1 MKKIILKIL
10 CLTFLATFV
19 ANTHG
24 MNQPSDLSTRLSDDH
39 IGETFKRSLLTIA
52 NGIHYGLRGSAIIC
66 LKVAKGALH
75 GARILVA
82 LPGKVVRGT
91 FRGVV
96 HGTRA
101 LASLPGKAAR
111 QTITFAK
118 QNPKKS
124 IVLGA
129 LGAWLFAR
137 SRFARNAA
145 RATKLL
151 FANRLLRSN
160 NRRLIE
166 WALRLGANINH
177 RFTDNKNALHIAA
190 EEGNADIVDYLILQ
204 GANIGATDWLGKT
217 PIHYAAQNGH
227 IAIVDRLVRAGEDIN
242 VATMGNLSSPLHLAA
257 AHAQLPMVRWLVQH
271 GANALQ
277 LDVVG
282 RTPRQATERDYHI
295 APLYLHYHP
304 EDIRHYLDQIPPA
317 REGHWFTRMLHN
329 AIDDRDVQ
337 AARVAIN
344 SGASLADAIPEHIP
358 LLRTIGEHNRHV
370 ATPLDDIADA
380 LVQAGAPIRIAD
392 ANGDTPLH
400 YAVTHNNARL
410 AGLFLDHGA
419 DVRAQNN
426 HHEVPLDIALRN
438 HDRPMVHLLRER
450 GARWTAEQLAANLW
464 AVEGP
469 AAEAVAPVAAQ

>member
-1 MKKIILKIL
+1 MKKMILKLL
-10 CLTFLATFV
+10 CITSLAAFV
-19 ANTHG
+19 VNAHG
-24 MNQPSDLSTRLSDDH
+24 MNQPPDLSTKLSDAH
-39 IGETFKRSLLTIA
+39 IGETLKEALIKTGKGIGYLWRIYA
-52 NGIHYGLRGSAIIC
+52 NTCVKTCVKIDKGVAQAVRAI
-66 LKVAKGALH
+66 VT
-75 GARILVA
+75 
-82 LPGKVVRGT
+82 LPGKTIR
-91 FRGVV
+91 R
-96 HGTRA
+96 
-101 LASLPGKAAR
+101 
-111 QTITFAK
+111 TITFAK

-124 IVLGA
+124 IALGA

-145 RATKLL
+145 RATKLF

-166 WALRLGANINH
+166 WALRLGANINY
-177 RFTDNKNALHIAA
+177 RFTDNKTALHIAA
-190 EEGNADIVDYLILQ
+190 EEGNADIVDYLVFR
-204 GANIGATDWLGKT
+204 GANIGATDWLGRT

-227 IAIVDRLVRAGEDIN
+227 IAVVDRLVRAGEDIN

-257 AHAQLPMVRWLVQH
+257 VHAQLPMVRWLVQH

-277 LDVVG
+277 LDAVG

-295 APLYLHYHP
+295 APLYLHYRP
-304 EDIRHYLDQIPPA
+304 DDIRHYLDQIHPA
-317 REGHWFTRMLHN
+317 PEVHWFTRMLHN

-344 SGASLADAIPEHIP
+344 SGACLADAIPEHVP
-358 LLRTIGEHNRHV
+358 LLRAIGEHNRHV
-370 ATPLDDIADA
+370 ATPMDEIADA
-380 LVQAGAPIRIAD
+380 LVQAGAPTRIAD

-419 DVRAQNN
+419 DIRAQNN

-450 GARWTAEQLAANLW
+450 GARWTADQLAANLW
-464 AVEGP
+464 AVEAP
-469 AAEAVAPVAAQ
+469 AAEVVAPVAAQ